1 MNNYSIAAEQRGVD
15 GACFNNIGFPKIKGD
30 VIDLNGI
37 QKGKFQGTI
46 LIIGPIGSYYI

>member
-15 GACFNNIGFPKIKGD
+15 GACFNNIGFPKIKG
-30 VIDLNGI
+30 
-37 QKGKFQGTI
+37 TI